1 MRLLQLTK
9 IFVFA
14 LTILIGMAGA
24 QQIYGQ
30 SADLQQRM
38 QNEIISVSGPDTVV
52 VRGNPTP
59 MPERLPS
66 RSVNRLMN
74 NSQMVFS
81 PGISLTETVNGFSGE
96 FAPANWVFDSD
107 GGDGNVDVSS
117 APASIR
123 IIGSDSQA
131 NVENNTTYCITIP
144 GSNNGVLNFTWNY
157 ETVDQDG
164 AEWDPF
170 GYAVNSVI
178 TQLTDNNGPDSQNG
192 NVNLNI
198 NAGDIFCF
206 VANSVDQLFGEA
218 FTELTNFS
226 FQPTVLG
233 SEEGAFTSSGT
244 WTAPAGVTEITVE
257 VWGGGGGGALD
268 AGNDGLGGGGGGA
281 YAREV
286 VAVTPGT
293 TYNFTVGLGGA
304 PGADGGDTF
313 FDDGSQVF
321 AQGGFSGVNSTGGN
335 GGAATS
341 STGTFTFSGG
351 NGGSGATAGNPPP
364 RRAGGGGGGSA
375 FADADGLNGGNG
387 QVDNPGIGG
396 NGTGPGGDGGEGGT
410 VGLPGTEPGGGGG
423 GGGRNADSGAGAGGQ
438 LVISF
443 STPFIP
449 DPEQTIISADPVSI
463 IADGVS
469 ASQITVQAVDGGG
482 NNINSGGASVTLSA
496 TDGTL
501 STLTDNG
508 DGTYTATLTS
518 SVNPGNVTVS
528 GTINGEA
535 ISDSADVEF
544 APESG
549 LTYFS
554 RQSGNFDD
562 PDSWS
567 LSGHNGTSSGF
578 IPGPGDF
585 AVVGGNASIDHT
597 ITLVEDIVF
606 NSPGTLTVLDAGDG
620 AGFLETGIFTV
631 SGSGEFILDDGATL
645 SIGSSDGITE
655 SDAAGNIQT
664 TTRSFSE
671 LANYIYNGTDVQVT
685 GSGLPVNLNN
695 LTIDNNSNVAANQ
708 SYRVNGTLFLSTGS
722 FIIGD
727 GLSLIANTKNV
738 GSGELI
744 YQLEINGQPGY
755 RMLSSPINTDFNNF
769 LSGILTQGFTG
780 ASLTGDLQPNVLW
793 YEESFPGTDNQR
805 WRAPGN
811 STDPVVAGR
820 GYHVFM
826 FGEVA
831 EDSRYNDPLPYLLEV
846 NGLENN
852 GPGGEIDLNVTYT
865 AEADTGWNMVGNP
878 FGAAV
883 DWEHP
888 SWTKTNIDPTIY
900 VWDPNTNQYLTWNGT
915 AGDISDGIIS
925 PFQGFWVKASGESP
939 ELIISEDAKTF
950 GGSFAGK
957 AVNQPEVPLISIN
970 AQFSRRYQS
979 TAHFTFSESGSYGK
993 DSKDAYKLL
1002 PPPGISDYLEIYSLT
1017 DGGERMAI
1025 NNIPRRFGSP
1035 ISIPF
1040 SVNAFKDGL
1049 PISDEIKLIIRNFD
1063 HIPDSWDVEIVNEIT
1078 GQTYDMRQYSSIP
1091 VSMSHLKSRSGEKN
1105 HETGYEVVTR
1115 DNNSHVKFTLK
1126 IQPGLDADGLP
1137 ETFEL
1142 KQNYPNPFNPSTTF
1156 RFELPIESSVRID
1169 IYDMIG
1175 RRVATLVDGRLQAGS
1190 HERIWDASSFSS
1202 GVYISRMV
1210 TDNGVFVKKLTLIK

>member
-14 LTILIGMAGA
+14 LIILIGTAGA
-24 QQIYGQ
+24 HQIFGQ
-30 SADLQQRM
+30 SVDIEESRPTQ
-38 QNEIISVSGPDTVV
+38 IITTSSTDTVV
-52 VRGNPTP
+52 FRGNPTP

-66 RSVNRLMN
+66 RSGNRLMSS
-74 NSQMVFS
+74 SQMVFS
-81 PGISLTETVNGFSGE
+81 PIISLTEAVNGFSGE
-96 FAPANWVFDSD
+96 FAPANWFFDAD
-107 GGDGNVDVSS
+107 GGDGSVDVSG
-117 APASIR
+117 APASIQV
-123 IIGSDSQA
+123 IGSDSQA

-144 GSNNGVLNFTWNY
+144 GSNDGVLNFTWNY
-157 ETVDQDG
+157 ETFDADG
-164 AEWDPF
+164 PEWDQL
-170 GYAVNSVI
+170 GYIVNGGIV
-178 TQLTDNNGPDSQNG
+178 QLTDDSG
-192 NVNLNI
+192 ANVQSGSVSILI
-198 NAGDIFCF
+198 NAGDQFCYLMR
-206 VANSVDQLFGEA
+206 SVDQLFGEA
-218 FTELTNFS
+218 VSVFSSFS
-226 FQPTVLG
+226 FTPTTEDV
-233 SEEGAFTSSGT
+233 FTSSGT
-244 WTAPAGVTEITVE
+244 WTAPEGITEITVE
-257 VWGGGGGGALD
+257 AWGGGGGGALTS
-268 AGNDGLGGGGGGA
+268 GVNDGKGGGGGGA
-281 YAREV
+281 YASQAITV
-286 VAVTPGT
+286 VPGVTYSFTIGLGGTPGNDGGNSFFNDGSQVLAQGGQAAAMT
-293 TYNFTVGLGGA
+293 IGGLGGA
-304 PGADGGDTF
+304 A
-313 FDDGSQVF
+313 GSSLGSVL
-321 AQGGFSGVNSTGGN
+321 
-335 GGAATS
+335 
-341 STGTFTFSGG
+341 FSGG
-351 NGGSGATAGNPPP
+351 SGGGGQSGGGPPAD
-364 RRAGGGGGGSA
+364 RTGGGGGGSA
-375 FADADGLNGGNG
+375 FETADGNDGQDGQRNNPGNGGIGTGNGGNG
-387 QVDNPGIGG
+387 GLAGE
-396 NGTGPGGDGGEGGT
+396 NGLAGQT
-410 VGLPGTEPGGGGG
+410 PGGGGG
-423 GGGRNADSGAGAGGQ
+423 GGGRQGNSAAGADGQ
-438 LVISF
+438 IIISYEVVL
-443 STPFIP
+443 IP
-449 DPEQTIISADPVSI
+449 DPDQTTITADPVSI

-469 ASQITVQAVDGGG
+469 TSQITVQAVDADG

-501 STLTDNG
+501 GAVTDNG

-518 SVNPGNVTVS
+518 SINPGNVTVS
-528 GTINGEA
+528 GTINGDA
-535 ISDSADVEF
+535 ISDTAEVEF

-554 RQSGNFDD
+554 RQSGNFDN
-562 PDSWS
+562 PDNWS

-585 AVVGGNASIDHT
+585 AVVGGNATVDHT

-606 NSPGTLTVLDAGDG
+606 NSPGTLTILDTGDG
-620 AGFLETGIFTV
+620 AGLLETAIFTV

-655 SDAAGNIQT
+655 SDATGNIQT
-664 TTRSFSE
+664 TTRTFSE
-671 LANYIYNGTDVQVT
+671 LANYIYNGAAAQVT
-685 GSGLPVNLNN
+685 GSGLPVNVNN
-695 LTIDNNSNVAANQ
+695 LTIDNNNNVAANQ

-744 YQLEINGQPGY
+744 YQLEIIGQSGY
-755 RMLSSPINTDFNNF
+755 RMVSSPINTSFDNF
-769 LSGILTQGFTG
+769 LSGVLTQGYTG

-811 STDPVVAGR
+811 STDPVVTAR

-826 FGEVA
+826 FGDVA

-846 NGLENN
+846 NGLEND
-852 GPGGEIDLNVTYT
+852 GAGGEIDLNITYT

-878 FGAAV
+878 FGAAI
-883 DWEHP
+883 DWDHP

-915 AGDISDGIIS
+915 AGDISNGIIS
-925 PFQGFWVKASGESP
+925 PFQGFWVKANGESP

-957 AVNQPEVPLISIN
+957 AANQQEVPLISIN
-970 AQFSRRYQS
+970 AQYTRRYQS
-979 TAHFTFSESGSYGK
+979 TVHFTFSESGSYGK
-993 DSKDAYKLL
+993 DSKDAFKLL

-1040 SVNAFKDGL
+1040 SINGFKDGL
-1049 PISDEIKLIIRNFD
+1049 PISDEIKLNIRNFD
-1063 HIPDSWDVEIVNEIT
+1063 HIPDSWSVEIVNQET
-1078 GQTYDMRQYSSIP
+1078 GQSYDIRQYSSVP
-1091 VSMSHLKSRSGEKN
+1091 VSMSHLKSQSGAK
-1105 HETGYEVVTR
+1105 HHKTGYEVVTR
-1115 DNNSHVKFTLK
+1115 DKNSHIQFTLN
-1126 IQPGLDADGLP
+1126 IRPGLDADGLP
-1137 ETFEL
+1137 ESFEL

-1175 RRVATLVDGRLQAGS
+1175 RRVTTLVDGRLEAGS
-1190 HERIWDASSFSS
+1190 HERIWDATSFSS